1 MEEVN
6 EFKYLGTMLCKHGS
20 MEGEIRERT
29 VKGRQVMNALERI
42 MKGGSVSMVV
52 KKGNKEQCYSPDTV
66 ICLRDMDMECSTAVT
81 NKSSGNE
88 LHAGCMWCVK
98 VG

>member
-1 MEEVN
+1 MNSNIWGQSYVN
-6 EFKYLGTMLCKHGS
+6 MGAWK
-20 MEGEIRERT
+20 EIRERT
-29 VKGRQVMNALERI
+29 VKGRQVMGALERV
-42 MKGGSVSMVV
+42 MKGRSVKYYS

-81 NKSSGNE
+81 NKRNGNE